1 MKLYYNIQVSSPK
14 EGWTAMSSRRNHYSS
29 TPLMRMD
36 KHKAPEPQ
44 SYEPPVIEDETYE
57 KPKQHRLLQ
66 LILLLLL
73 PAFLVVAIVLN
84 RPMIY
89 AAYLGVCLVVV
100 VIMWLV
106 RAFTQNARGKL
117 SLFYAVSALAVVAL
131 IIINTPGPV
140 TTITVSRVD
149 SNAVFS
155 QDNVLDTPSLTDI
168 QQAAAAALQQ
178 NETPTEEPQETE
190 IPISAAQSRLDEF
203 MQYWA
208 VSDRENQL
216 AMCVPSWVD
225 SQENPGS
232 SLFNI
237 LGFTTPTSYMVERV
251 YGTNTDN
258 SRPIQ
263 IIANISNQD
272 GSTSSKRYQVMMV
285 RSNDTWYVD
294 PSSLNSIGMVT
305 EENQVFEQR
314 SALYDNMTPSPS
326 PEPTTNPGL
335 LLYYNTGGQYY
346 HLDPNCSRIASEYL
360 PLSTYF
366 TYAELD
372 DPKYRTLN
380 PCKTCH
386 APKRY
391 KDVY

>member
-1 MKLYYNIQVSSPK
+1 MN
-14 EGWTAMSSRRNHYSS
+14 SRRNHYSS

-36 KHKAPEPQ
+36 KHKPSDTQ
-44 SYEPPVIEDETYE
+44 DYREPPVIEDESYE
-57 KPKQHRLLQ
+57 PPRRFGFLQ
-66 LILLLLL
+66 LVLLLLL
-73 PAFLVVAIVLN
+73 PAFLIVAVILN
-84 RPMIY
+84 RPLIY
-89 AAYLGVCLVVV
+89 GIYLGVCLLAVVM
-100 VIMWLV
+100 MWLV

-131 IIINTPGPV
+131 IIINTPGTI
-140 TTITVSRVD
+140 TTKTVSRVD
-149 SNAVFS
+149 SNAIFS
-155 QDNVLDTPSLTDI
+155 QDNVLDTPSLLDI
-168 QQAAAAALQQ
+168 QAQAAAAIQEQ
-178 NETPTEEPQETE
+178 NPEPSQEPEETE

-203 MQYWA
+203 MKYWA
-208 VSDRENQL
+208 VNDRENQL
-216 AMCVPSWVD
+216 AMCAPSWVD
-225 SQENPGS
+225 NQEFPGS

-237 LGFTTPTSYMVERV
+237 LGFTTPTSYMVEKV

-314 SALYDNMTPSPS
+314 SALYDNMTPSPT
-326 PEPTTNPGL
+326 PAPTVNPGL
-335 LLYYNTGGQYY
+335 TLYYNADGGQNY
-346 HLDPNCSRIASEYL
+346 HLDPNCDAIREEYR
-360 PLSTYF
+360 PLTAYF

-372 DPKYRTLN
+372 NPKFRTLN
-380 PCKTCH
+380 PCKKCH
-386 APKRY
+386 APKRM